1 MVSASHESAAISLR
15 NVRPLVPLILVL
27 VSTANS
33 PAQNPPEDVEGQIV
47 TRIDFDPVAQP
58 LPRDE
63 LDRRIM
69 PLMTGVPLRASDVR
83 AAIQALYST
92 GRFSDISVDAQ
103 REGAGVVL
111 KIATELTYFVSRV
124 TIDGAVEPPN
134 REQIVAATKL
144 ELGVR
149 SRKIR

>member
-27 VSTANS
+27 VSATNS
-33 PAQNPPEDVEGQIV
+33 RAQNLPADVEGQIV

-63 LDRRIM
+63 LDRRLM
-69 PLMTGVPLRASDVR
+69 PLIPGMPLRASDVR
-83 AAIQALYST
+83 DAIQALYDT

-103 REGAGVVL
+103 REGTGV
-111 KIATELTYFVSRV
+111 
-124 TIDGAVEPPN
+124 
-134 REQIVAATKL
+134 
-144 ELGVR
+144 
-149 SRKIR
+149 